1 MVQNPG
7 KTLRPG
13 LSLRRINLP
22 EPLEVAESDSGG
34 PLEVR
39 SPGRQAVSAIEDMW
53 RIDDEWWRSEPIS
66 RLYYA
71 VLLNSG
77 QRLAVYKDLIA
88 GKWYR
93 QGY

>member
-1 MVQNPG
+1 MVQNSG

-22 EPLEVAESDSGG
+22 EPLEVAESDSGR

-39 SPGRQAVSAIEDMW
+39 SQGRQAVSAIEDMW